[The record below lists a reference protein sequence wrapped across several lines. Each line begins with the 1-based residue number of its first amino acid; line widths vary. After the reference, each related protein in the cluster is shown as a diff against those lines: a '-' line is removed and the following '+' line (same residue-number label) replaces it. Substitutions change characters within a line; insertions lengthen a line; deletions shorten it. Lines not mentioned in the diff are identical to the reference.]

1 MAKKA
6 YLVVMVLMILALL
19 SGAANLIDGIRAR
32 GMMKVNY
39 GQGVFPLLIGGY
51 AFWRYRKA
59 E

>member
-6 YLVVMVLMILALL
+6 YLLVMVLMLLALL

-39 GQGVFPLLIGGY
+39 GQVVFPLLIGGY
-51 AFWRYRKA
+51 ALWRYRKA